1 MIEIVKR
8 SDGHTWE
15 WNFISNTVMW
25 LGPDGPQIIGAP
37 QPRANPHTFKGED
50 LMSFQDDQT
59 AQQSYHD
66 ARYGQEQW
74 DAIRLAAKNF
84 IIEIQRSCPACGDRD
99 TAIKYANAAIAL
111 EGLV

>member
-1 MIEIVKR
+1 
-8 SDGHTWE
+8 
-15 WNFISNTVMW
+15 
-25 LGPDGPQIIGAP
+25 
-37 QPRANPHTFKGED
+37 
-50 LMSFQDDQT
+50 MSFQDERQDNSPNLDWCGKAPREWAEEVT
-59 AQQSYHD
+59 RYHD
-66 ARYGQEQW
+66 APYAQEQW